1 MLKIWFLELKLPEAL
16 SRLKTRPR
24 VITSV
29 ASRME
34 LGIFGFQSLGSLA
47 VKAEDLKLG
56 LSVLPG
62 FSSWSWFLMEVVFL
76 SFLPSASCQG
86 FFAVFFNVVSIL
98 IPNRLLH
105 GTQWYT
111 IEQMLWTS
119 IYSIYSIY
127 PLNQSWSWMMHH
139 VAPFCTMFLHSAP
152 CCRILP
158 HVEPYCTKL

>member
-47 VKAEDLKLG
+47 AKAEDLKLG

-76 SFLPSASCQG
+76 WFLPSASCQG
-86 FFAVFFNVVSIL
+86 FFAVLFNVVSIL
-98 IPNRLLH
+98 IQNRLLH
-105 GTQWYT
+105 GTQWYA

-119 IYSIYSIY
+119 IYSFIGLRSSRTLWSSSI
-127 PLNQSWSWMMHH
+127 LFSN
-139 VAPFCTMFLHSAP
+139 TSAAMASGE
-152 CCRILP
+152 
-158 HVEPYCTKL
+158 VK